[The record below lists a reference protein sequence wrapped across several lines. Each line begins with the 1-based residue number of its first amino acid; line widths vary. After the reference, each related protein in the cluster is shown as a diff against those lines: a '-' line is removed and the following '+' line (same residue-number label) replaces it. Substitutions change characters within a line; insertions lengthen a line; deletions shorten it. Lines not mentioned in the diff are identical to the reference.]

1 MSIPPSHS
9 VIGLS
14 LSASL
19 PPLAQEEVNMT
30 GLAIPALLPTSFAA
44 GELFCP
50 SPVAL
55 DSAASLLPP
64 LHAGA
69 TNDAAPPL
77 HLEGRASLL
86 LPNAVA
92 GTLPLPAPLHI
103 GGAVDAAP
111 PLHLEGEVL
120 VPPPPTL
127 GGTLPLPA
135 PLHIGGVVDAA
146 PPLHLKGGVLVPLQL
161 PLDGTVTRRYDWMLA
176 FLVWIGTWGQ
186 EFYQNQTRC
195 KNREPHPLETHAE
208 WKARLL
214 ANREIAKRELVMAW
228 RAPAPVRIIS
238 SDDPEVAHVD
248 QFVRVLLEMCNL
260 NRLMEIYPL
269 NKEGKD
275 VDPPLFDRLLRAYVV
290 YHYTEEALVRP
301 QLENIC
307 LPLIV

>member
-86 LPNAVA
+86 PPPPV
-92 GTLPLPAPLHI
+92 PSPPPPPPPLHM
-103 GGAVDAAP
+103 GGAVAPPP

-127 GGTLPLPA
+127 GGTLP
-135 PLHIGGVVDAA
+135 
-146 PPLHLKGGVLVPLQL
+146 
-161 PLDGTVTRRYDWMLA
+161 
-176 FLVWIGTWGQ
+176 
-186 EFYQNQTRC
+186 
-195 KNREPHPLETHAE
+195 
-208 WKARLL
+208 
-214 ANREIAKRELVMAW
+214 
-228 RAPAPVRIIS
+228 
-238 SDDPEVAHVD
+238 
-248 QFVRVLLEMCNL
+248 
-260 NRLMEIYPL
+260 
-269 NKEGKD
+269 
-275 VDPPLFDRLLRAYVV
+275 
-290 YHYTEEALVRP
+290 
-301 QLENIC
+301 
-307 LPLIV
+307 

>member
-1 MSIPPSHS
+1 MSLPPAHS

-103 GGAVDAAP
+103 GGA
-111 PLHLEGEVL
+111 
-120 VPPPPTL
+120 
-127 GGTLPLPA
+127 
-135 PLHIGGVVDAA
+135 VDAA